1 MNKNISQ
8 ENKCSQKC
16 AVDFLK
22 LIMAFFV
29 VGIHSQLSK
38 FFGPVGEGVLDNIFA
53 LAVPYFF
60 ICSGYFLFNKINIS
74 NINKENSIVI
84 TNYLKKIIKL
94 YIVWSI
100 IYLPLTIYG
109 ELFVWKT
116 STVKAV
122 VKIIKNYILVGENF
136 YSWQLWYLLGLI
148 VAVIIIYFLA
158 KLKLN
163 YKIITIISLVLFLIG
178 IGIDTLSV
186 NEVFENQ
193 LNVYYTVFST
203 TRNGFFYGFFYV
215 SLGMLIA
222 NKEEKLGII
231 DIAILILSIVGLLLF
246 NASPFKRLYI
256 ALLAFIIFKISLN
269 VNLKN
274 SPIYLICRKLSI
286 KVYLIHMYFV
296 AIYRLFISSNEDV
309 YNYLVCFVFASLL
322 SVIVAVIFDIIDKKT
337 NIKLAKLLF

>member
-1 MNKNISQ
+1 M
-8 ENKCSQKC
+8 
-16 AVDFLK
+16 
-22 LIMAFFV
+22 
-29 VGIHSQLSK
+29 
-38 FFGPVGEGVLDNIFA
+38 
-53 LAVPYFF
+53 
-60 ICSGYFLFNKINIS
+60 
-74 NINKENSIVI
+74 
-84 TNYLKKIIKL
+84 
-94 YIVWSI
+94 WSI

-178 IGIDTLSV
+178 IGIDTLSI

-193 LNVYYTVFST
+193 LNVYYAVFST

-222 NKEEKLGII
+222 NKEEKIAII

-296 AIYRLFISSNEDV
+296 ALYRLFISSSEDV

-322 SVIVAVIFDIIDKKT
+322 SVIVAVIFDIIDKKI